1 MVFNFFKNIFCFRKN
16 FAFIAFEKFIIHK
29 TKKQIMQTL
38 QLADG
43 GKRFIAFLIDVILL
57 WIVQMIVISILSA
70 VGIAGLASSNT
81 NMDNMGDGQAAA
93 MMAYFMG
100 AGLTIQ
106 LISFVIQVAYFT
118 IMESSESQATIGKRA
133 MNLIVADENGVRLS
147 TQQALIRNISR
158 IVSGIICLIGYF
170 MAFFTEKKQALHDII
185 AKTNVYTK

>member
-1 MVFNFFKNIFCFRKN
+1 
-16 FAFIAFEKFIIHK
+16 
-29 TKKQIMQTL
+29 MQTL

-43 GKRFIAFLIDVILL
+43 GKRFIAFLIDIILI
-57 WIVQMIVISILSA
+57 WIVQMIVVTILGA
-70 VGIAGLASSNT
+70 VGIAGLASSN
-81 NMDNMGDGQAAA
+81 MDNMGDGQTAA

-106 LISFVIQVAYFT
+106 LISIVIQVAYFT

-133 MNLIVADENGVRLS
+133 MNLIVADENGNRLN
-147 TQQALIRNISR
+147 TQQALIRNVSR
-158 IVSGIICLIGYF
+158 ILSGIICLIGYF